1 MPAPDL
7 IPGLSTIA
15 AHYDAVLCDVWGVI
29 HNGRWSFA
37 ESCAALVR
45 FQETRGPVV
54 LISNSPRPAHDV
66 VAQLRSLG
74 VPDAAWTDFVTSGDV
89 TRDAIAQRA
98 PGPAWAVG
106 PARDGALYAGLDVT
120 FAETPEQAAFV
131 TVSGLFDDEIE
142 TPDDY
147 SDRLKICADRG
158 LVLICANPDI
168 VVHRG
173 TKLIYCAGA
182 LAALYADLG
191 GEVVMAG
198 KPYAPIYAQ
207 AYTKVDKALGRT
219 AARDRLLAIGDG
231 LPTDVKGANAQ
242 NLPLLFIGGG
252 IHGADTTAADGGLN
266 AMGLARLLDQVEAKA
281 DYAMAGL
288 VW

>member
-1 MPAPDL
+1 
-7 IPGLSTIA
+7 
-15 AHYDAVLCDVWGVI
+15 
-29 HNGRWSFA
+29 
-37 ESCAALVR
+37 
-45 FQETRGPVV
+45 
-54 LISNSPRPAHDV
+54 
-66 VAQLRSLG
+66 

-106 PARDGALYAGLDVT
+106 PARDGSLYAGLDVA
-120 FAETPEQAAFV
+120 FAETPEEAAFV

-147 SDRLKICADRG
+147 TDRLKICADRG

-207 AYTKVDKALGRT
+207 AYAKVDKALGRT
-219 AARDRLLAIGDG
+219 AVRDRLLAIGDG

-242 NLPLLFIGGG
+242 NLPLLFIAGG

-266 AMGLARLLDQVEAKA
+266 APGLARLLHQADAKA